1 MKRIQKEVA
10 RRAREED
17 PGDVERV
24 AGVDVAYRGDSYR
37 AAAVV
42 TDLRCEELDRAV
54 TEGETSFPYVP
65 GYLAFREGPPALE
78 ALEAL
83 EEGYD
88 LLLVNGHGKAHP
100 RRAGLATH
108 LGVVLDVP
116 TVGVASRPLVGE
128 PDGPPPEEPGDW
140 TPLVHEGDVVG
151 ALVLTR
157 PGTRPLV
164 VSPGHRCDLR
174 SAVDIVLRTSWTG
187 CGSTK
192 WPEPLRLADALSKGR
207 EV

>member
-1 MKRIQKEVA
+1 VA

-17 PGDVERV
+17 PGEVRKV
-24 AGVDVAYRGDSYR
+24 AGVDVAYRGDRYR

-42 TDLRCEELDRAV
+42 TDLGCRELDRFV

-78 ALEAL
+78 ALDGL
-83 EEGYD
+83 EEGFD
-88 LLLVNGHGKAHP
+88 LLMVNGHGKAHP

-116 TVGVASRPLVGE
+116 TVGVASKPLVGE
-128 PDGPPPEEPGDW
+128 PVGEPDEPGDW
-140 TPLVHEGDVVG
+140 VPLVHEGETVG

-174 SAVDIVLRTSWTG
+174 SAVDLVLRTSWTG